1 MKQTRKFIESL
12 GFPSTDSYD
21 LPTSSKR
28 FPDGAQY
35 RFEIPSVEGPRCLQT
50 VIDEAK
56 KHKLTIHRVS
66 QGSGILLQTDDE
78 IKEMLRI
85 AKDQQMEVSLFVG
98 PRATWDIGAQ
108 PLTPAGKN
116 IGLGLRGMDQVVY
129 AIEDIKRGCDLG
141 LRGILV
147 ADLGLLWLVNEMKK
161 AGKLPANLVV
171 KISVQL
177 SATNPIAV
185 KILEDFGAGTFNVS
199 SDQPLPLLASIR
211 QAVSIPLD
219 LYVESPDNFGG
230 FIRHFEIPEFIR
242 VLSPL
247 YVKLGLRNAPDIY
260 PSGTHIEPTA
270 IALTKERVRRAKIAF
285 DMIQRYCPEAVMSQS
300 WSQRSG
306 RAGSLTEHRGRC
318 SDTAKRPKVMSVNP
332 PRAKILCE
340 DSTVDGLDALL
351 DEEHWEAHI
360 CPVIRRWQTLASSL
374 ILQSGRPFS
383 EVSAT

>member
-1 MKQTRKFIESL
+1 MNNTRQFIETL
-12 GFPSTDSYD
+12 GLPARDGYD
-21 LPTSSKR
+21 LPASSRR

-35 RFEIPSVEGPRCLQT
+35 RFEIPSVEGPNCLKT
-50 VIDEAK
+50 VVEEAR
-56 KHKLTIHRVS
+56 KHKLTIQRVS
-66 QGSGILLQTDDE
+66 QGSGILLMTDDE
-78 IKEMLRI
+78 IMEMLRI

-129 AIEDIKRGCDLG
+129 AIEDIQRGCDLG

-147 ADLGLLWLVNEMKK
+147 ADLGLLWLVNQMKK

-171 KISVQL
+171 KVSVQL

-199 SDQPLPLLASIR
+199 SDLPLPLLASIR

-219 LYVESPDNFGG
+219 FYVESPDNFGG
-230 FIRHFEIPEFIR
+230 FVRHFEIPEFIR

-260 PSGTHIEPTA
+260 PSGTHIESTA

-285 DMIQRYCPEAVMSQS
+285 DMIQRYCPEAVMSKM
-300 WSQRSG
+300 G
-306 RAGSLTEHRGRC
+306 AE
-318 SDTAKRPKVMSVNP
+318 
-332 PRAKILCE
+332 
-340 DSTVDGLDALL
+340 GLAV
-351 DEEHWEAHI
+351 
-360 CPVIRRWQTLASSL
+360 P
-374 ILQSGRPFS
+374 
-383 EVSAT
+383 EV

>member
-1 MKQTRKFIESL
+1 MKDTRKFIESL
-12 GFPSTDSYD
+12 GLPAGDAYNLSSST
-21 LPTSSKR
+21 KR

-35 RFEIPSVEGPRCLQT
+35 RFEIPSVEGPRCLKA
-50 VIDEAK
+50 VIEEAQRYR
-56 KHKLTIHRVS
+56 LTIHRVS
-66 QGSGILLQTDDE
+66 QGSGIMLQTDDE

-85 AKDQQMEVSLFVG
+85 ARDQQMEVSLFVG

-161 AGKLPANLVV
+161 AGKLPTNLVV

-199 SDQPLPLLASIR
+199 SDLPLPLLASIR

-219 LYVESPDNFGG
+219 FYVESPDNFGG

-247 YVKLGLRNAPDIY
+247 YVKLGLRNSPDIY
-260 PSGTHIEPTA
+260 PCGTHIESTA
-270 IALTKERVRRAKIAF
+270 IALTRERLRRAKIAF
-285 DMIQRYCPEAVMSQS
+285 DMIHRYCPEAVMS
-300 WSQRSG
+300 
-306 RAGSLTEHRGRC
+306 
-318 SDTAKRPKVMSVNP
+318 KVGATDLAIPEVN
-332 PRAKILCE
+332 
-340 DSTVDGLDALL
+340 
-351 DEEHWEAHI
+351 
-360 CPVIRRWQTLASSL
+360 
-374 ILQSGRPFS
+374 
-383 EVSAT
+383 

>member
-1 MKQTRKFIESL
+1 MIDTRQFLKTL
-12 GFPSTDSYD
+12 HLPPGDRYD
-21 LPTSSKR
+21 LPASSKR

-35 RFEIPSVEGPRCLQT
+35 RFEIPSVEGPGCLKA
-50 VIDEAK
+50 VVEEARK
-56 KHKLTIHRVS
+56 YGLTIHRIS
-66 QGSGILLQTDDE
+66 QGSGILLLTDEE

-85 AKDQQMEVSLFVG
+85 AKDRQMEVSLFVG

-161 AGKLPANLVV
+161 AGQLPASLVV
-171 KISVQL
+171 KVSVQL

-199 SDQPLPLLASIR
+199 SDLPLPLLASIR

-219 LYVESPDNFGG
+219 FYVESPDNFGG

-260 PSGTHIEPTA
+260 PSGSHLEATA
-270 IALTKERVRRAKIAF
+270 IALTRERVRRAKIAF
-285 DMIQRYCPEAVMSQS
+285 EMIQRYCPEATTSKL
-300 WSQRSG
+300 G
-306 RAGSLTEHRGRC
+306 AE
-318 SDTAKRPKVMSVNP
+318 
-332 PRAKILCE
+332 
-340 DSTVDGLDALL
+340 GLAVP
-351 DEEHWEAHI
+351 EI
-360 CPVIRRWQTLASSL
+360 
-374 ILQSGRPFS
+374 
-383 EVSAT
+383 

>member
-1 MKQTRKFIESL
+1 MQETQRFLESIGL
-12 GFPSTDSYD
+12 PSQDSRQ
-21 LPTSSKR
+21 LPTSTKR

-35 RFEIPSVEGPRCLQT
+35 RFEIPSVEGPRCLKT
-50 VIDEAK
+50 VVEEAQRY
-56 KHKLTIHRVS
+56 KLTIHRIS
-66 QGSGILLQTDDE
+66 QGSGILLLTDDE
-78 IKEMLRI
+78 IREMLRV

-161 AGKLPANLVV
+161 ASKLPANLVV

-199 SDQPLPLLASIR
+199 SDLPLPLLASIR

-219 LYVESPDNFGG
+219 FYVESPDNFGG
-230 FIRHFEIPEFIR
+230 FVRHFEIPEFIR

-260 PSGTHIEPTA
+260 PSGTHLEPTA
-270 IALTKERVRRAKIAF
+270 IALTRERVRRAKIAS
-285 DMIQRYCPEAVMSQS
+285 DLIQRYCASAVMSKM
-300 WSQRSG
+300 G
-306 RAGSLTEHRGRC
+306 
-318 SDTAKRPKVMSVNP
+318 AK
-332 PRAKILCE
+332 
-340 DSTVDGLDALL
+340 GLAIP
-351 DEEHWEAHI
+351 EI
-360 CPVIRRWQTLASSL
+360 
-374 ILQSGRPFS
+374 
-383 EVSAT
+383 

>member
-1 MKQTRKFIESL
+1 MQETRRFLESIGL
-12 GFPSTDSYD
+12 PSQDARQ
-21 LPTSSKR
+21 LPTSTKR

-35 RFEIPSVEGPRCLQT
+35 RFEIPSVEGPRCLKA
-50 VIDEAK
+50 VIEEAQK
-56 KHKLTIHRVS
+56 YKLTIHRIS
-66 QGSGILLQTDDE
+66 QGSGILLLTDDE

-129 AIEDIKRGCDLG
+129 AIEDIRRGCDLG

-161 AGKLPANLVV
+161 VGKLPANLVV

-185 KILEDFGAGTFNVS
+185 KILEDFGTGTFNVS
-199 SDQPLPLLASIR
+199 SDLPLPLLASIR
-211 QAVSIPLD
+211 QAVAIPLD
-219 LYVESPDNFGG
+219 FYVESPDNFGG

-242 VLSPL
+242 VLAPL

-260 PSGTHIEPTA
+260 PSGTHLESTA
-270 IALTKERVRRAKIAF
+270 VALTKERVRRAKIAF
-285 DMIQRYCPEAVMSQS
+285 DMIQRYCPEAATSKM
-300 WSQRSG
+300 G
-306 RAGSLTEHRGRC
+306 AE
-318 SDTAKRPKVMSVNP
+318 
-332 PRAKILCE
+332 
-340 DSTVDGLDALL
+340 GLAVP
-351 DEEHWEAHI
+351 EI
-360 CPVIRRWQTLASSL
+360 
-374 ILQSGRPFS
+374 
-383 EVSAT
+383 

>member
-1 MKQTRKFIESL
+1 MQETQRFLESIGL
-12 GFPSTDSYD
+12 PSQDSRQ
-21 LPTSSKR
+21 LPTSTKR

-35 RFEIPSVEGPRCLQT
+35 RFEIPSVEGPRCLKA
-50 VIDEAK
+50 VIEEAQRY
-56 KHKLTIHRVS
+56 KLTIHRIS
-66 QGSGILLQTDDE
+66 QGSGILLLTDDE
-78 IKEMLRI
+78 IREMLRI

-161 AGKLPANLVV
+161 ASKLPANLVV

-199 SDQPLPLLASIR
+199 SDLPLPLLASIR

-219 LYVESPDNFGG
+219 FYVESPDNFGG
-230 FIRHFEIPEFIR
+230 FVRHFETPEFIR

-260 PSGTHIEPTA
+260 PSGTHLEPTA
-270 IALTKERVRRAKIAF
+270 IALTRERVRRAKIAS
-285 DMIQRYCPEAVMSQS
+285 DLIQRYCASAVMSKM
-300 WSQRSG
+300 G
-306 RAGSLTEHRGRC
+306 
-318 SDTAKRPKVMSVNP
+318 AK
-332 PRAKILCE
+332 
-340 DSTVDGLDALL
+340 GLAIP
-351 DEEHWEAHI
+351 EI
-360 CPVIRRWQTLASSL
+360 
-374 ILQSGRPFS
+374 
-383 EVSAT
+383 

>member
-1 MKQTRKFIESL
+1 MQETQRFLESIGL
-12 GFPSTDSYD
+12 PSQDSRQ
-21 LPTSSKR
+21 LPTSTKR

-35 RFEIPSVEGPRCLQT
+35 RFEIPSVEGPRCLKA
-50 VIDEAK
+50 VIEEAQRY
-56 KHKLTIHRVS
+56 KLTIHRIS
-66 QGSGILLQTDDE
+66 QGSGILLLTDDE

-141 LRGILV
+141 LRGILL

-161 AGKLPANLVV
+161 ASKLPANLVV

-199 SDQPLPLLASIR
+199 SDLPLPLLASIR

-219 LYVESPDNFGG
+219 FYVESPDNFGG
-230 FIRHFEIPEFIR
+230 FVRHFEIPEFIR

-260 PSGTHIEPTA
+260 PSGTHLEPTA
-270 IALTKERVRRAKIAF
+270 IALTRERVRRAKIAS
-285 DMIQRYCPEAVMSQS
+285 DLIQRYCASAVMSKM
-300 WSQRSG
+300 G
-306 RAGSLTEHRGRC
+306 
-318 SDTAKRPKVMSVNP
+318 AK
-332 PRAKILCE
+332 
-340 DSTVDGLDALL
+340 GLAIP
-351 DEEHWEAHI
+351 EI
-360 CPVIRRWQTLASSL
+360 
-374 ILQSGRPFS
+374 
-383 EVSAT
+383 